1 MPSTAGATQAEVLFS
16 EGDSALTRFANSEIH
31 QNVAE
36 RDAQVSLRFV
46 DGRRVGCAA
55 TNRLDD
61 EALRRLADRAAAI
74 ARLQPEQEEAV
85 ELPETGPGPAG
96 RPSASSQATRDA
108 SPESR
113 ATGAREV
120 IAAADAVGVLAY
132 GSFTTSVERIGVI
145 NSKGVDVIEERTS
158 AAHRHRLHGQRRRGR
173 LRLVLSRRRDRSRR
187 GGAGARGG

>member
-1 MPSTAGATQAEVLFS
+1 MSAPDSQAQAAARHVLAYAAAAGATQAEVLFS

-61 EALRRLADRAAAI
+61 EALRRLADRAATI
-74 ARLQPEQEEAV
+74 ARLQPEQDEV
-85 ELPETGPGPAG
+85 IELPEPGPMTLVTG
-96 RPSASSQATRDA
+96 ASSAATRKA

-113 ATGAREV
+113 AAAARAV
-120 IAAADAVGVLAY
+120 IAAADAVGVLAF
-132 GSFTTSVERIGVI
+132 GSFTTSVQRIGVV
-145 NSKGVDVIEERTS
+145 NSRGVDVVEERTS
-158 AAHRHRLHGQRRRGR
+158 AALITVSMG
-173 LRLVLSRRRDRSRR
+173 SD
-187 GGAGARGG
+187 

>member
-1 MPSTAGATQAEVLFS
+1 MVRGATTEAQAAAQKVLAYALAAGATQAEVLFS

-31 QNVAE
+31 QNVTE

-61 EALRRLADRAAAI
+61 EALRRLAERAAAI
-74 ARLQPEQEEAV
+74 ARLQPEQEEAL
-85 ELPETGPGPAG
+85 ELPEPGQVALVTG
-96 RPSASSQATRDA
+96 ASSQATRDA

-113 ATGAREV
+113 AAGAREV

-145 NSKGVDVIEERTS
+145 NS
-158 AAHRHRLHGQRRRGR
+158 
-173 LRLVLSRRRDRSRR
+173 
-187 GGAGARGG
+187 